1 MIFLGCAVIVLCV
14 AIQVVGGLQTTKRIE
29 RAQTVAIARS
39 RHNWSDCFE
48 SLAAVMSHRGKNWG
62 SICVPAEAF
71 WDDLAPIL
79 LNATSQPDQAK
90 PSRRQT

>member
-48 SLAAVMSHRGKNWG
+48 SLAAVM
-62 SICVPAEAF
+62 
-71 WDDLAPIL
+71 
-79 LNATSQPDQAK
+79 
-90 PSRRQT
+90 RQT